1 MPEFGYGQ
9 LLWVVRIVLLVCV
22 TLHITAA
29 LQLTRM
35 SRAARPIGYAAKRD
49 IESTWAARYLTMN
62 GQRRLLGSFNHGSMA
77 NALPQA
83 IGAQLSHP
91 DRQVITLSGD
101 GGLAMLMGDLLTLR
115 QLQLPVKLVVFKNN
129 ALGFVELEMKA
140 AGFLDFATDLHN
152 PDFAKMA
159 DAAGLLGLTAE
170 TPEQVRPMLGQALEH
185 DGPALVEVV
194 VNRQE
199 LAMPPSIELNQMM
212 GFSLYMVKAVL
223 NGRGDEL
230 IDLVKTN
237 LFR

>member
-1 MPEFGYGQ
+1 
-9 LLWVVRIVLLVCV
+9 
-22 TLHITAA
+22 
-29 LQLTRM
+29 
-35 SRAARPIGYAAKRD
+35 
-49 IESTWAARYLTMN
+49 
-62 GQRRLLGSFNHGSMA
+62 
-77 NALPQA
+77 
-83 IGAQLSHP
+83 
-91 DRQVITLSGD
+91 
-101 GGLAMLMGDLLTLR
+101 
-115 QLQLPVKLVVFKNN
+115 
-129 ALGFVELEMKA
+129 MKA
-140 AGFLDFATDLHN
+140 AGFLDFATDLIN

-223 NGRGDEL
+223 NGRGDEI